1 MCNKFSGTAR
11 PRKATSGNIGFIQ
24 ININWGN
31 SSLPACPLQ
40 SVLSMCFGQKRIW
53 HLVRVGALKSPL
65 SSSLVSL
72 TFPSPAHNVS
82 HNTPSALLP
91 NGFPLTKKMYYMS
104 IQTCKQLLHGN
115 ILRWEEAPHLAKI
128 WCSTHYAHISWA
140 PLICVCPLRRAAC
153 GLLLLAAPLPAWHF
167 GLLGVRTLVQELR
180 FCLPSC
186 PASSRPR
193 LLGQLKPQ
201 GDYPFFSFSSLKIC
215 V

>member
-11 PRKATSGNIGFIQ
+11 PGKATSGNIGFIQ

-31 SSLPACPLQ
+31 SSPPACPLQ

-91 NGFPLTKKMYYMS
+91 NGFPLMKKMYYMS

-115 ILRWEEAPHLAKI
+115 ILSGAEAAKSEAPPSMNTRPVHKNLFLEFPK
-128 WCSTHYAHISWA
+128 Y
-140 PLICVCPLRRAAC
+140 PGRFML
-153 GLLLLAAPLPAWHF
+153 HF
-167 GLLGVRTLVQELR
+167 
-180 FCLPSC
+180 
-186 PASSRPR
+186 
-193 LLGQLKPQ
+193 
-201 GDYPFFSFSSLKIC
+201 DI
-215 V
+215 